1 MKSKRLSR
9 NDEVTMMQAATKPEK
24 LLFCDL
30 QKCVLDFQLQE
41 HEQFLTSFNTLFK
54 LVDTSK
60 HGILNEDQFMQ
71 LLELM

>member
-41 HEQFLTSFNTLFK
+41 HE
-54 LVDTSK
+54 
-60 HGILNEDQFMQ
+60 
-71 LLELM
+71 